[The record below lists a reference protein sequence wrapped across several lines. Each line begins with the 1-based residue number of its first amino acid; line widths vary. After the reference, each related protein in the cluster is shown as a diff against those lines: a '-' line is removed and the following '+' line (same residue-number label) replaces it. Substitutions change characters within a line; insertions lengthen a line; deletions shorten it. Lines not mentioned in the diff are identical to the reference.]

1 MKTDSILSASLAPIS
16 AATATTSF
24 TSAAFSEDS
33 SRLSNIASDFTP
45 ISSASMLTS
54 TTSARFEV
62 KSVKKVASSF
72 SLVSLLRPDLLCST
86 FSSNLVAAKPVT
98 STYESAFARSSG
110 SSRSISPALSSAT
123 ASVPLSS
130 SPTPLDAPSLSSS
143 DSFNSSSDGASS
155 SEAGAFA
162 SEASGLPS
170 TEIPMA
176 SPAASTSAW
185 IAVIIAAETCPSCI
199 GSITPLGPIPEVKL
213 WPGPSMVGSPPPRGV
228 KAISP
233 RSIEVFC

>member
-1 MKTDSILSASLAPIS
+1 MVKTDAIVSLSLAPIS
-16 AATATTSF
+16 AATATTSL

-54 TTSARFEV
+54 TTSSRFEV
-62 KSVKKVASSF
+62 RSVRNSVSVFSPVSF
-72 SLVSLLRPDLLCST
+72 RRPDLLCST

-110 SSRSISPALSSAT
+110 SSRSISPALSRAT

-143 DSFNSSSDGASS
+143 DSLSSSSDGASS
-155 SEAGAFA
+155 SADGAFA
-162 SEASGLPS
+162 SEASGPLS
-170 TEIPMA
+170 TEIPIA
-176 SPAASTSAW
+176 SPAASTSAC

-199 GSITPLGPIPEVKL
+199 GSITPLGPIPEAKL
-213 WPGPSMVGSPPPRGV
+213 
-228 KAISP
+228 
-233 RSIEVFC
+233 